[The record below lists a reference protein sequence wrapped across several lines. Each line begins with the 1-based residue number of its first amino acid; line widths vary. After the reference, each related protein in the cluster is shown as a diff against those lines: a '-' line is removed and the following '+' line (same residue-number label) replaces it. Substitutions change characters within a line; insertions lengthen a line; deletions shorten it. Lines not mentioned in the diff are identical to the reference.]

1 MKNRRWRRLVLI
13 SVGSGGIAFLLLTRG
28 RGYLADPGMLAAII
42 VLELVAAALWRYN
55 TRFFPVLLGAFLWAG
70 VSVPFG
76 VVWETGRWFV
86 LGIAALAGCLL
97 YLEERQLHLTAF
109 HLAAFISAG
118 TALVS
123 AAVSAAPQ
131 VALFKSLSLVLL
143 FLYGA
148 TGARLG
154 AWGREAR
161 FLADFAIGCEGF
173 VYVAAVAYFGLHYSL
188 LGNPNSLG
196 AVMGVVAVP
205 LFLWGVL
212 ANGDRI
218 RRARFTFAL
227 SVALLLLFS
236 SYARAGI
243 MAAAVSCWLLCLT
256 LRRYGQLAKWT
267 AIALLLAVIAA
278 SFVPREQQASPS
290 LAATF
295 LYKGQREQGLLGS
308 RKSVW
313 DEAVTVIR
321 DHPLLGVGFGTSKTS
336 DEETRTQ
343 PTAFQSQ
350 APTTREHGS
359 SYLAIT
365 EWVGLL
371 GDLPFVCLLLMVV
384 AKAVRVLLVLRRY
397 GSVASPVVPIA
408 LIVVA
413 GLVHAAFEDW
423 LFAVGYY
430 LSVLFWSFA
439 FILVDLAPRQAAPV
453 VVASEN
459 VQFPWPGDPRSLPS
473 VDHASVS

>member
-1 MKNRRWRRLVLI
+1 MNSRRWRRMTLI
-13 SVGSGGIAFLLLTRG
+13 TAGGGGIVFLLLTRG
-28 RGYLADPGMLAAII
+28 QGYLTDPGMLAAII
-42 VLELVAAALWRYN
+42 VLELVAAALWSYEV
-55 TRFFPVLLGAFLWAG
+55 RFFPVLLGAFLWAG
-70 VSVPFG
+70 IPMPFG
-76 VVWETGRWFV
+76 AAWETGRWFV
-86 LGIAALAGCLL
+86 LAMAALAGCLL
-97 YLEERQLHLTAF
+97 YLKERQLHLTAF
-109 HLAAFISAG
+109 HFAAFICAA
-118 TALVS
+118 TALIS
-123 AAVSAAPQ
+123 ASVSAAPQ

-154 AWGREAR
+154 ALGREVR
-161 FLADFAIGCEGF
+161 FLAGFARGCEGF
-173 VYVAAVAYFGLHYSL
+173 VYAAAVAYFGFHYPL

-205 LFLWGVL
+205 LSLWGVL
-212 ANGDRI
+212 ATADRMQ
-218 RRARFTFAL
+218 RMRFTFAL
-227 SVALLLLFS
+227 LLALLLLFS

-267 AIALLLAVIAA
+267 GIALLLAAIAA
-278 SFVPREQQASPS
+278 ALMPREEHSSQS
-290 LAATF
+290 LATTF

-308 RKSVW
+308 RRSVW
-313 DEAVTVIR
+313 DETVAVIQQ
-321 DHPLLGVGFGTSKTS
+321 HPWLGVGFGTSKTS
-336 DEETRTQ
+336 DEETWVQ
-343 PTAFQSQ
+343 PTAFQSE

-371 GDLPFVCLLLMVV
+371 GDVPFLCVLFMVM
-384 AKAVRVLLVLRRY
+384 AKAGRVLFALRRY

-430 LSVLFWSFA
+430 LCVLFWSFA
-439 FILVDLAPRQAAPV
+439 FILIDLAPQPTTHV
-453 VVASEN
+453 VVAAEN
-459 VQFPWPGDPRSLPS
+459 VAFTWPGHPRSLSP
-473 VDHASVS
+473 VNHASVS

>member
-1 MKNRRWRRLVLI
+1 MNARRWRRMVLI
-13 SVGSGGIAFLLLTRG
+13 IAGSGGIAFLLLTRG
-28 RGYLADPGMLAAII
+28 QGYLTDPSTLAAII

-70 VSVPFG
+70 ISVPFG

-97 YLEERQLHLTAF
+97 YLKERQLHLTDF
-109 HLAAFISAG
+109 HFAAFICAAM
-118 TALVS
+118 ALVS

-131 VALFKSLSLVLL
+131 VALFKSLSLLLL

-154 AWGREAR
+154 ALGREQEL
-161 FLADFAIGCEGF
+161 LAGFALGCEGL
-173 VYVAAVAYFGLHYSL
+173 VYSTAIAYFGFHYPL

-205 LFLWGVL
+205 LFLWGIL

-218 RRARFTFAL
+218 GRVRFTIAL
-227 SVALLLLFS
+227 LVALLLLFS

-243 MAAAVSCWLLCLT
+243 MAAAVSCWLLCLM

-267 AIALLLAVIAA
+267 AIALLLAVMAA
-278 SFVPREQQASPS
+278 AFMPREEHSSQS
-290 LAATF
+290 LTTTF

-308 RKSVW
+308 RRSVW
-313 DEAVTVIR
+313 DEAVAVIQQ
-321 DHPLLGVGFGTSKTS
+321 HPWLGVGFGTSKTS
-336 DEETRTQ
+336 DEETLVQ
-343 PTAFQSQ
+343 PAFQSE

-371 GDLPFVCLLLMVV
+371 GDLPFLCLLFMVV
-384 AKAVRVLLVLRRY
+384 AKAGRVLLVLRRY
-397 GSVASPVVPIA
+397 GGVASPVVPIA
-408 LIVVA
+408 LVVIA
-413 GLVHAAFEDW
+413 GVVHAAFEDW

-430 LSVLFWSFA
+430 LCVLFWSFA
-439 FILVDLAPRQAAPV
+439 FILVDLAPQPATSI
-453 VVASEN
+453 VVAPEN
-459 VQFPWPGDPRSLPS
+459 VPFAWPGDPRSLPS
-473 VDHASVS
+473 VDHASIS